1 MCVSCASVPELRP
14 GYVGFGTREKYVSDA
29 RLAARTSGAARLG
42 WGFWVRIGRFFRSAV
57 VGIAFSLLASTAS
70 ADELK
75 RLYAQILRNPT
86 NTELNFRYAELAEQR
101 GEIRKA
107 LSAYERILV
116 NDPGNSQ
123 VRRALQRIRRALQP
137 DSTQFFFEI
146 GTAYESN
153 PRRVM
158 AGESGDLLALARLTM
173 RDERKV
179 AGGSRWRT
187 IGQLSG
193 DIYFD
198 KGDLSYGYAG
208 AYTGPLIDITPTIAM
223 HAALGGGVSYFD
235 HQMFYKEATANV
247 TFESYLEGA
256 FHTVRIRSGY
266 RSYNGGFPSNDGFY
280 ADVTGKFSFQ
290 NIFNSGT
297 LMIVSPWYRWS
308 GIGGTGFS
316 TLLTSEQVQPGKYSE
331 YGGRI
336 EFYRRVFEWLTIGG
350 GFAVSH
356 RDYAQSIDLAIPMT
370 MNRRDVTLT
379 PSATLIFHNVVG
391 YQTDLRA
398 DYRFEHND
406 SNNALRDYEN
416 HIATL
421 MFVSRF

>member
-1 MCVSCASVPELRP
+1 VQV
-14 GYVGFGTREKYVSDA
+14 
-29 RLAARTSGAARLG
+29 
-42 WGFWVRIGRFFRSAV
+42 GRFFKYAV
-57 VGIAFSLLASTAS
+57 VGIAFSLLASTAG

-75 RLYAQILRNPT
+75 RLYAQILRDPT
-86 NTELNFRYAELAEQR
+86 NTELNFRYAALAEQR

-116 NDPGNSQ
+116 NDPENPE

-137 DSTQFFFEI
+137 DSTQFFFEV

-153 PRRVM
+153 PRRL
-158 AGESGDLLALARLTM
+158 ATGESSDALALARLTM

-179 AGGSRWRT
+179 GGGSRWRT

-193 DIYFD
+193 DLYFD

-208 AYTGPLIDITPTIAM
+208 AYTGPLIDITPTVAM
-223 HAALGGGVSYFD
+223 HAALGGGAAYFD
-235 HQMFYKEATANV
+235 HRMFYKEATANV

-266 RSYNGGFPSNDGFY
+266 RSYDDHFPSGDGFY
-280 ADVTGKFSFQ
+280 ADVTGRFSFP
-290 NIFNSGT
+290 NLFNSGT
-297 LMIVSPWYRWS
+297 LMVVSPWYRWS
-308 GIGGTGFS
+308 GIGGVGFS
-316 TLLTSEQVQPGKYSE
+316 TLLASEQVQPGKYRE

-350 GFAVSH
+350 GVAVSH
-356 RDYAQSIDLAIPMT
+356 RDYAPSTDLAIPLTMT
-370 MNRRDVTLT
+370 RRDVMLT
-379 PSATLIFHNVVG
+379 PSATLIFHNIVG

-421 MFVSRF
+421 MLVSRF